1 MNYETVIGLE
11 VHVEL
16 KTKSK
21 VFSPSPTS
29 FGADPNTNTNVIDW
43 GYPGVLPVV
52 NKGAIEYGLKA
63 ATVLNCEIN
72 PVQRF
77 DRKNYFYPDNPKAY
91 QISQLD
97 HPLGENGYLEI
108 EVDGEKRKIGIERI
122 HLEEDAGKNVHDS
135 TGTSVDLNRQGTPL
149 VEIVSKPDMRSP
161 EEAYAYLE
169 RLREVILYSGISDVK
184 MEEGSMRCD
193 ANISIRPYGQEE
205 FGTKT
210 EIKNLNSFNNVRRG
224 LAYEEQRQARIL
236 NKGDKV
242 VQSTLRWDDA
252 HKKTILMRVKE
263 GESDYRYFPEPDI
276 PDFEV
281 SDEWLKEIQADIP
294 EMPEKRRER
303 YVEQY
308 GLPAYDAGILTQTV
322 EMSNFFDKTVKA
334 GADAKSAAN
343 WLMGEVSAYLNDK
356 DTTFDEIGLTP
367 ENLTEMIK
375 LIADGVISSK
385 IAKKVFKYL
394 AEEGGSA
401 KAFVEEQGLAQI
413 SDEATLKPLIE
424 EAMANNPQ
432 SIADYKKG
440 KKKAKGA
447 LVGQIMKA
455 TKGKADPK
463 IVDQL
468 LVEALEN
475 A

>member
-322 EMSNFFDKTVKA
+322 EMSNFFDETVKA

-385 IAKKVFKYL
+385 IAKKVFKHL

>member
-224 LAYEEQRQARIL
+224 LAYEEQRQARVL

-308 GLPAYDAGILTQTV
+308 GLPVYDAGILTQTV
-322 EMSNFFDKTVKA
+322 EMSNFFDETVKA

-385 IAKKVFKYL
+385 IAKKVFKHL

>member
-224 LAYEEQRQARIL
+224 LAYEEQRQARVL

-385 IAKKVFKYL
+385 IAKKVFKHL